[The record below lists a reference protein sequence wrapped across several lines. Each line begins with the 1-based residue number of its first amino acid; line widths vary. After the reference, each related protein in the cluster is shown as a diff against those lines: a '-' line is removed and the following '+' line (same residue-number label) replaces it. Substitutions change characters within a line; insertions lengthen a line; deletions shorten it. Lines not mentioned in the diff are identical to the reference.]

1 MSVDT
6 AHQEASK
13 HLIDAMSIGTVIGT
27 IAGYLPAVAALF
39 TILWTGIRIYET
51 RTVQSLLA
59 KKEPVRSRIDC

>member
-51 RTVQSLLA
+51 RTVQSFLA